1 MLRELRIRD
10 FAIIDELSLVFA
22 PGFNVLTGE
31 TGAGKS
37 IIIDA
42 VGLMLGGR
50 ADSVF
55 IREGCETTLVEGS
68 FELGDALSDE
78 LQPLLEREGLE
89 QNADGA
95 ELTLGRELRS
105 SGRNVCRVNGRTV
118 SLGVLREIGDRLV
131 DVHGQSEHLS
141 LLRVREHLALLDR
154 FGGLSAQRAELG
166 GAVRELNAVREELS
180 ELRAGER
187 DVAQRADLL
196 SYQVSEITA
205 AGLQP
210 GEGGSLRDE
219 RARLAGAE
227 KLAELT
233 QAALQ
238 AAGES
243 EAPNGPPA
251 GSDSLGQL
259 THSLERLARI
269 DAGLQEQH
277 ALAQSLLEQLRD
289 LTGDLIS
296 YRDAIEFNPRRLTEV
311 EERLGLI
318 QDMQRKYGAD
328 IAGVLEY
335 GERAQAELEGLT
347 GAGER
352 IQALGV
358 REKTL
363 LEKVGSAGV
372 ALSDKRREA
381 GERLAKRVMAAMSEL
396 HMHGACFA
404 AEIEWHDD
412 AEGVPVGDGRR
423 AGFDAGGLDRV
434 EFLVAPNLGE
444 GLKPIAK
451 IASGGETSRLML
463 ALREVLARA
472 DRKPTLIFDEIDQGI
487 GGRVGAIVGRKLW
500 GLTTSHQ
507 VVCITHL
514 PQLAG
519 YGDAHFKVEK
529 QVRGERTRTQV
540 FALEGEE
547 RVEELSQMV
556 GAQGEAVHESAANLL
571 AAAEREKEY
580 AAAVKA

>member
-289 LTGDLIS
+289 LTGDLIA

-311 EERLGLI
+311 EER
-318 QDMQRKYGAD
+318 
-328 IAGVLEY
+328 
-335 GERAQAELEGLT
+335 AQAELEGIT
-347 GAGER
+347 GAEER

-363 LEKVGSAGV
+363 LEHVGSAGV

-396 HMHGACFA
+396 HMDGARFA

-412 AEGVPVGDGRR
+412 AEGVPAGDGRR
-423 AGFDAGGLDRV
+423 VGFDAGGLDRV

-444 GLKPIAK
+444 GMKPIAK

-472 DRKPTLIFDEIDQGI
+472 DRKATLIFDEIDQGI
-487 GGRVGAIVGRKLW
+487 GGRVGGIVGRKLW
-500 GLTTSHQ
+500 GLTFSHQ

>member
-50 ADSVF
+50 VDSVF

-289 LTGDLIS
+289 LTGDLIA

-318 QDMQRKYGAD
+318 KDMQLKYGAD
-328 IAGVLEY
+328 VAGVLEY
-335 GERAQAELEGLT
+335 GERAQAELEGIT
-347 GAGER
+347 GAEER

-363 LEKVGSAGV
+363 LEHVGSAGV

-396 HMHGACFA
+396 HMDGARFA

-412 AEGVPVGDGRR
+412 AEGVPAGDGRR
-423 AGFDAGGLDRV
+423 VGFDAGGLDRV

-444 GLKPIAK
+444 GMKPIAK

-472 DRKPTLIFDEIDQGI
+472 DRKATLIFDEIDQGI
-487 GGRVGAIVGRKLW
+487 GGRVGGIVGRKLW
-500 GLTTSHQ
+500 GLTFSHQ

>member
-289 LTGDLIS
+289 LTGDLIA

-318 QDMQRKYGAD
+318 KDMQLKYGAD
-328 IAGVLEY
+328 VAGVLEY
-335 GERAQAELEGLT
+335 GERAQAELEGIT
-347 GAGER
+347 GAEER

-363 LEKVGSAGV
+363 LEHVGSAGV

-396 HMHGACFA
+396 HMDGARFA

-412 AEGVPVGDGRR
+412 AEGVPAGDGRR
-423 AGFDAGGLDRV
+423 VGFDAGGLDRV

-444 GLKPIAK
+444 GMKPIAK

-472 DRKPTLIFDEIDQGI
+472 DRKATLIFDEIDQGI
-487 GGRVGAIVGRKLW
+487 GGRVGGIVGRKLW
-500 GLTTSHQ
+500 GLTFSHQ

-556 GAQGEAVHESAANLL
+556 GAQGEAVRESAANLL
-571 AAAEREKEY
+571 AAAEREKET

>member
-219 RARLAGAE
+219 RARLTGAE

-289 LTGDLIS
+289 LTGDLIA

-318 QDMQRKYGAD
+318 QDLQRKYGAD

-335 GERAQAELEGLT
+335 GERAHAELEGIT
-347 GAGER
+347 GAEER
-352 IQALGV
+352 IQALCAH
-358 REKTL
+358 EKTL

-372 ALSDKRREA
+372 ALSEKRREA

-396 HMHGACFA
+396 HMDGACFA

-412 AEGVPVGDGRR
+412 AEGVPAGDGRR
-423 AGFDAGGLDRV
+423 VGFDAGGLDRV

-444 GLKPIAK
+444 GMKPIAK

-472 DRKPTLIFDEIDQGI
+472 DRKATLIFDEIDQGI
-487 GGRVGAIVGRKLW
+487 GGRVGGIVGRKLW
-500 GLTTSHQ
+500 GLTFSHQ

>member
-10 FAIIDELSLVFA
+10 FAIIDELSLVFV

-289 LTGDLIS
+289 LTGDLIA
-296 YRDAIEFNPRRLTEV
+296 YRGAIEFNPSRLTEV

-318 QDMQRKYGAD
+318 KDMQLKYGAD
-328 IAGVLEY
+328 VAGVLEY
-335 GERAQAELEGLT
+335 GERAQAELEGIT
-347 GAGER
+347 GAEER

-363 LEKVGSAGV
+363 LEHVGSAGV

-396 HMHGACFA
+396 HMDGARFA

-412 AEGVPVGDGRR
+412 AEGVPAGDGRR
-423 AGFDAGGLDRV
+423 VGFDAGGLDRV

-444 GLKPIAK
+444 GMKPIAK

-472 DRKPTLIFDEIDQGI
+472 DRKATLIFDEIDQGI
-487 GGRVGAIVGRKLW
+487 GGRVGGIVGRKLW
-500 GLTTSHQ
+500 GLTFSHQ